1 MLFRMLVVGL
11 LLMISCRG
19 DYRKAQWHYN
29 AVIVRYNE
37 IVDVSERLERG
48 FSDTASYR
56 AVNEKMDS
64 IEMLLGKLQL
74 TLDTLSLPDEDD
86 RVKVAMSSWVNT
98 MKEQV
103 CPHYQQKI
111 DVWKMLHIQQNTKD
125 IMRIKQL
132 TIHLEEKKTKLNEEL
147 TSVLE
152 EFVEDY
158 KLSYRP

>member
-11 LLMISCRG
+11 LLMVSCRG
-19 DYRKAQWHYN
+19 DYRRAQWHYN
-29 AVIVRYNE
+29 AIVVRYNE
-37 IVDVSERLERG
+37 IVEVSERLEKG
-48 FSDTASYR
+48 FSDTTSYR

-74 TLDTLSLPDEDD
+74 ILDTLSLPDEDD
-86 RVKVAMSSWVNT
+86 RVKVAMTNWVST

-103 CPHYQQKI
+103 CPDYQQKI
-111 DVWKMLHIQQNTKD
+111 EVWKMLHIQQNNQD

-132 TIHLEEKKTKLNEEL
+132 TSDLEEKKKKLNEEL
-147 TSVLE
+147 TPVLE